1 MMRAV
6 VVAVAMVVLVAA
18 LVPLA
23 IAAAAAAAA
32 AAAVTVTVAAFYL
45 CRHQKIPALQLEV
58 RKPTRARISAGGGAY
73 VFRQVADLPAFAT
86 STSGNV

>member
-23 IAAAAAAAA
+23 IAAAAAAA

-73 VFRQVADLPAFAT
+73 VFRQVANLPAFAT